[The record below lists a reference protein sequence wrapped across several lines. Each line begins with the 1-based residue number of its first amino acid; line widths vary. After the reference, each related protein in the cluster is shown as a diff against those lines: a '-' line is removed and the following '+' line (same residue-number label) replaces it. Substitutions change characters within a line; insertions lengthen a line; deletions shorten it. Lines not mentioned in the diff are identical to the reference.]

1 MSCLES
7 SIRFKLQW
15 VIQVARECV
24 CLTDHTVLKLLVFDR
39 ENSTRRKK
47 VRWNKMNYNQYQTEI
62 INTLMLA
69 KINDLLT
76 FFRRFPGHVYFRISA
91 WWACEDYRWSNHMST
106 GHPDAVWFLL
116 YQEPIADCTQSFQIQ
131 LRLIIPVIIANWIC
145 SW

>member
-7 SIRFKLQW
+7 ILRFKLQW
-15 VIQVARECV
+15 FKSRECV
-24 CLTDHTVLKLLVFDR
+24 CLTDHTVLELLVFDR
-39 ENSTRRKK
+39 ENSTRRKN

-106 GHPDAVWFLL
+106 GYPDAVWLLL
-116 YQEPIADCTQSFQIQ
+116 YQEPIADCTQYFQIQ
-131 LRLIIPVIIANWIC
+131 LRLIIPLIIANWIC